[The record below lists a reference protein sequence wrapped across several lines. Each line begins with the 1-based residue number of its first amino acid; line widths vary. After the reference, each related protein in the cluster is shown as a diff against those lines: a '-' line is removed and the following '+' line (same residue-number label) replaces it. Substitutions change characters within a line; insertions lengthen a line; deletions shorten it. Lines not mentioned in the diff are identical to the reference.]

1 MKNLKNI
8 TAFSAF
14 FALGMAFFSRSA
26 NAYID
31 PSSMTYIVQLIVGIV
46 IAGGGAFVFYFRK
59 LKRKLSKKNEDAP
72 VAANSAVED
81 EDFDDDDEFD
91 DSDIEETN

>member
-1 MKNLKNI
+1 MKKMKI
-8 TAFSAF
+8 TIAFCAF
-14 FALGMAFFSRSA
+14 FTLGMVFFSRSA

-31 PSSMTYIVQLIVGIV
+31 PSSMTYIVQLAVGIV
-46 IAGGGAFVFYFRK
+46 IAGGGAVAFYFRK
-59 LKRKLSKKNEDAP
+59 LKRKLTKKNEQTP
-72 VAANSAVED
+72 IMEMSTGD